1 MEDIE
6 NLISSIVT
14 VPIDDGVKF
23 QLKSIW
29 RLWMKQSIQVLVSA

>member
-23 QLKSIW
+23 QLKVFR
-29 RLWMKQSIQVLVSA
+29 RLWMKQSIRGFVSA